1 MEILIGLKNSAL
13 RGGQI
18 SEVERN
24 QVWSENG
31 MLTPELLNREQLFPP
46 TFPPLLRGKHT
57 IRCSHMAERWGMHG
71 STKHIR
77 CSGDSGGM
85 RGRQGDGRGCEPDGE
100 KKYVSA

>member
-31 MLTPELLNREQLFPP
+31 MLTPELLNREQLFSPNLP
-46 TFPPLLRGKHT
+46 SP
-57 IRCSHMAERWGMHG
+57 AERKAYNPVQSYGREMGHARLNETYQAFWR
-71 STKHIR
+71 I
-77 CSGDSGGM
+77 GGHV
-85 RGRQGDGRGCEPDGE
+85 RSPG
-100 KKYVSA
+100 